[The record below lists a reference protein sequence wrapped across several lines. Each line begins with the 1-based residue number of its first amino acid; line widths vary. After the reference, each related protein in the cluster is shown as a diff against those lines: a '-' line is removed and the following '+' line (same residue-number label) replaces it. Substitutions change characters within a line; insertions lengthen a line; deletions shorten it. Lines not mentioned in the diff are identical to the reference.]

1 MKNNQIWKSLK
12 YLSYVFCLLLLSGCA
27 TEQDSNQWV
36 TIEHEQ
42 YNFSIEYPMKWA
54 ADLYSDAG
62 RKGIDDEKLVIMRKN
77 NPILGLPSSPSTF
90 IIIIEWRAFDNPSL
104 QDALNWGNEKIDA
117 DLSQEGVQTKPGYEE
132 FLFQEEEISGYP
144 AIRRR
149 YTYFNLGG
157 VTREEVYILREND
170 MISISL
176 WVNEEYFN
184 SFYSDFQRIVN
195 SFKTIPSEES

>member
-12 YLSYVFCLLLLSGCA
+12 YLGYVFCLLLLSGCE

-36 TIEHEQ
+36 TIEHER
-42 YNFSIEYPMKWA
+42 YNFSIEYPTKWSV
-54 ADLYSDAG
+54 DLYGDAG

-90 IIIIEWRAFDNPSL
+90 IIIIEWRAFDNTSL
-104 QDALNWGNEKIDA
+104 QDALNWANEKIDD
-117 DLSQEGVQTKPGYEE
+117 DLSQDGVQTKPGYEE
-132 FLFQEEEISGYP
+132 FLSQEEEISGYP

-176 WVNEEYFN
+176 WVNDEYFY
-184 SFYSDFQRIVN
+184 SFYPDFQRIVN